1 MPKIFF
7 KWLAYRHPSYRYFFL
22 DNRVPKGTFPKTIA
36 FGDQTEMT
44 LHDPVAFIN
53 IERYQKIN
61 VNAGTPGEVYPAAA
75 LMSVAANA
83 GFLKECIR
91 RIPLVKFTDRD
102 SGSAYLAVRDGNV
115 EVLDA
120 EVFAR
125 VMHDRECAEAIGAIA
140 PQLIAAR
147 H

>member
-1 MPKIFF
+1 
-7 KWLAYRHPSYRYFFL
+7 
-22 DNRVPKGTFPKTIA
+22 
-36 FGDQTEMT
+36 
-44 LHDPVAFIN
+44 
-53 IERYQKIN
+53 
-61 VNAGTPGEVYPAAA
+61 
-75 LMSVAANA
+75 MSVAANA

-91 RIPLVKFTDRD
+91 RIPLVRFTDRD

-140 PQLIAAR
+140 PRLIADR

>member
-1 MPKIFF
+1 
-7 KWLAYRHPSYRYFFL
+7 

-44 LHDPVAFIN
+44 IHDPVAFIN

-61 VNAGTPGEVYPAAA
+61 VNAATPGEVYPAAA

-91 RIPLVKFTDRD
+91 RIPLVRFTDRD
-102 SGSAYLAVRDGNV
+102 NGIAYLAVRDGNV

-120 EVFAR
+120 AVLSR
-125 VMHDRECAEAIGAIA
+125 VMNDSESAAAISEIA
-140 PQLIAAR
+140 PRLSAGR
-147 H
+147 S